1 MKRISRISEHFLKFG
16 VLKVK
21 QNGEMK
27 FLNNLSRMII
37 HQVSIKN
44 SSSIVSEII
53 TQKKKVYH
61 NHHQA
66 TEQPFS
72 VVSVKTL
79 PLRQHTKFF
88 F

>member
-1 MKRISRISEHFLKFG
+1 MKRISRIREHFLKFG

-53 TQKKKVYH
+53 TQRKKDYH

-66 TEQPFS
+66 TEQQPPSHRAALFCCFS
-72 VVSVKTL
+72 
-79 PLRQHTKFF
+79 
-88 F
+88 

>member
-53 TQKKKVYH
+53 TQRKKDYH

-66 TEQPFS
+66 TEQLFS
-72 VVSVKTL
+72 VVLVKTL
-79 PLRQHTKFF
+79 PLPQQTKFVF
-88 F
+88 